1 MAYDITR
8 EKIKIDAE
16 NKPVG
21 KVASEAAHIL
31 QGKNKPTYK
40 RHVDVGDFV
49 VIKNA
54 EKITFTG
61 KKLVQKD
68 YYSHSGY
75 PGGLK
80 RKPMKHLFE
89 ENPTEVVRKAVFG
102 MLPKNKHR
110 DQRMKRLTVTVGSA
124 EENY

>member
-1 MAYDITR
+1 MSYDINRDKKT
-8 EKIKIDAE
+8 IDASDRS
-16 NKPVG
+16 VG
-21 KVASEAAHIL
+21 RIAAEASKIL

-40 RHVDVGDFV
+40 KHVDVGDFV

-54 EKITFTG
+54 SQVKFTG
-61 KKLVQKD
+61 RKIEQKD
-68 YYSHSGY
+68 YYHHTGY

-89 ENPTEVVRKAVFG
+89 EDPGRVIAKAIEG

-110 DQRMKRLTVTVGSA
+110 NERMKRLTIK
-124 EENY
+124 E